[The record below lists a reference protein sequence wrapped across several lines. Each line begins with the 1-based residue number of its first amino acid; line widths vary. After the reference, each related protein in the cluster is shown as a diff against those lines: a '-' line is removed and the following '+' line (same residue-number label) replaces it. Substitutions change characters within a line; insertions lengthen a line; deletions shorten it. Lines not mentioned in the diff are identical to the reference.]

1 MQPGGDRE
9 RGGGKEKEREIR
21 LTFVRSFG
29 RKGERGKD
37 DRKGDG
43 VADSAQKGPEFLD
56 SLELSKPIV
65 G

>member
-1 MQPGGDRE
+1 MHATRRGS
-9 RGGGKEKEREIR
+9 RGGRGKREGEIR

-29 RKGERGKD
+29 RKGGRGKD

-56 SLELSKPIV
+56 SLELSKPS
-65 G
+65 